1 MLFLMACG
9 SSKKLKTDEFKEEK
23 QIEVVETQKFEEN
36 ETVVEKNTE
45 YKDEVETNFGV
56 VIQADEVAID
66 SAGNITAKGNVEVA
80 ARKTEKKYEAKKE
93 IEKYSGKSFTEEA
106 RRKENQISKT
116 ERKLAK
122 EKQVDSSG
130 WSLLWYVFLLL
141 IVFLVFKKLRSKF
154 NL

>member
-1 MLFLMACG
+1 MFSVVACG

-23 QIEVVETQKFEEN
+23 QIEVVEVRESIEN
-36 ETVVEKNTE
+36 ESVAEKTTE
-45 YKDEVETNFGV
+45 GKKEVETDSGV
-56 VIQADEVAID
+56 VIRADEIVID
-66 SAGNITAKGNVEVA
+66 SDGNIAAKGNVEVTG
-80 ARKTEKKYEAKKE
+80 RKTEKKYEAKKE
-93 IEKYSGKSFTEEA
+93 IDKYSEKSFTEEA
-106 RRKENQISKT
+106 RIKENQISKT

-122 EKQVDSSG
+122 EKQVDSYG